1 MHICIWEV
9 EICFLMFKQP
19 NRKEQ
24 TGYTEMNYTSW
35 LLLLLYAQLRRENTN
50 EHLGGMPLRD
60 KDSVSAIWNF
70 L

>member
-1 MHICIWEV
+1 
-9 EICFLMFKQP
+9 MFKQP

-50 EHLGGMPLRD
+50 EHLVGMPLRD
-60 KDSVSAIWNF
+60 KDSVSAI
-70 L
+70 

>member
-1 MHICIWEV
+1 
-9 EICFLMFKQP
+9 MFNQP

-24 TGYTEMNYTSW
+24 TGYTEINYTSW
-35 LLLLLYAQLRRENTN
+35 LLLLLYTQLRRQNTN
-50 EHLGGMPLRD
+50 EHLGGMLLRD